1 MISLISVSS
10 VNLPDKWII
19 NLERSDVFGEKSN
32 SFEDKRNELNIY
44 NKEDLDA
51 DNVRHYTL

>member
-1 MISLISVSS
+1 MILLISVSS

-44 NKEDLDA
+44 NKEDFYT
-51 DNVRHYTL
+51 DNVRHYIL

>member
-1 MISLISVSS
+1 MILLISVSS

-19 NLERSDVFGEKSN
+19 NLERSDVFGENSN
-32 SFEDKRNELNIY
+32 SFGDKRNELNIY

-51 DNVRHYTL
+51 DNVRHYIL

>member
-1 MISLISVSS
+1 MILLISVSS

-19 NLERSDVFGEKSN
+19 NLERSDVFGENSN

-44 NKEDLDA
+44 NKEDFDT
-51 DNVRHYTL
+51 DNVRHYIL

>member
-44 NKEDLDA
+44 NKEDFYT
-51 DNVRHYTL
+51 DNVRHYIL

>member
-19 NLERSDVFGEKSN
+19 NLERSDVFGENSN

-44 NKEDLDA
+44 NKEDFDA
-51 DNVRHYTL
+51 DNVRHYIL

>member
-44 NKEDLDA
+44 NKEDFDA
-51 DNVRHYTL
+51 DNVRHYIL

>member
-51 DNVRHYTL
+51 DNVRHYIL

>member
-1 MISLISVSS
+1 MILLISVSS

-19 NLERSDVFGEKSN
+19 NLERSDVFGENSN

-51 DNVRHYTL
+51 DNVRHSTA